1 MKENSS
7 SAASGQLDK
16 VDWQIL
22 AHIQQSG
29 RISNSQLSKQVNLS
43 ETPCWR
49 RWKNLEEQQFINGYT
64 AVLNRK
70 KLGFTMSGFTQV
82 SFGNHDQAYTDAFEH
97 FVMSADW
104 IPLCHCVAGSTD
116 YWVQIIATDLDEY
129 YQRLNQL
136 RRLEGVSSLNSSLS
150 VKEIKNS
157 TIVPIVRE

>member
-1 MKENSS
+1 MKEKTQNDTSI
-7 SAASGQLDK
+7 QLDTL
-16 VDWQIL
+16 DWQIL

-70 KLGFTMSGFTQV
+70 KLGFTMLGFTQI
-82 SFGNHDQAYTDAFEH
+82 SFGHHDSAYTDNFEA

-116 YWVQIIATDLDEY
+116 YLVQIVARDLDEY

-136 RRLEGVSSLNSSLS
+136 RRIEGVSAINSSIS
-150 VKEIKNS
+150 VKEIKN
-157 TIVPIVRE
+157 TTTVPIV